1 MERLEMLEM
10 ALMSNQPLV
19 RRSSRAATV
28 ASSEAAADRDN
39 VSAGNASSVQNVE
52 YHLPDGSRSTSRA
65 KLETALEAMH
75 EATYAQLFFR
85 HFAGQSHGGVCT
97 ATNVSTNPGATR
109 PSSNIDDAEGFA
121 STVGTFADDLFPPY
135 LGRIVPVTT
144 GVASDLSGPSRDGMA
159 LIDNANVVWE
169 IREPFLGAAIR
180 WVIRGLV
187 RSGHLSEVEPMDG
200 TSGDLRGPEKVD
212 SSGVVIASNAYCR
225 DASNVPYDVL
235 DVREMMR
242 KRRMERQAEEE
253 SSSEEEVEMSAYEK
267 MRLERVKRN
276 EERLKAL
283 GLTS

>member
-1 MERLEMLEM
+1 MPSGCSVEHSRPEEVMTDGDALETDKKEEDEFAKQEKADMERLEMLEM

-121 STVGTFADDLFPPY
+121 STVGTFAD
-135 LGRIVPVTT
+135 
-144 GVASDLSGPSRDGMA
+144 
-159 LIDNANVVWE
+159 
-169 IREPFLGAAIR
+169 EP
-180 WVIRGLV
+180 
-187 RSGHLSEVEPMDG
+187 
-200 TSGDLRGPEKVD
+200 K
-212 SSGVVIASNAYCR
+212 
-225 DASNVPYDVL
+225 
-235 DVREMMR
+235 
-242 KRRMERQAEEE
+242 
-253 SSSEEEVEMSAYEK
+253 
-267 MRLERVKRN
+267 
-276 EERLKAL
+276 
-283 GLTS
+283 